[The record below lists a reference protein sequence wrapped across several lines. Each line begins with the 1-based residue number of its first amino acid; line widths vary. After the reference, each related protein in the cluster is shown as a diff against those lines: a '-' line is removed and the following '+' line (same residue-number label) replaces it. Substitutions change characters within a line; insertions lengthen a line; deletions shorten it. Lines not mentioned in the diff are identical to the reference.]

1 MRCRSSR
8 CTSHRCPQSSMLDH
22 FGAFLWYHLV
32 RFRKLVLETPTTA
45 DGPHTLNTGCYYVY
59 DRRVCSGAI
68 VRVLSIRRDRGRQR
82 CAHFASKLC
91 LVRLIVAY
99 CAKRR
104 TSTIQQFI
112 IISYSRS
119 GGDANAYVVVHC
131 EKLGSDRG
139 DAKNPTF

>member
-1 MRCRSSR
+1 MAGN
-8 CTSHRCPQSSMLDH
+8 H
-22 FGAFLWYHLV
+22 FV
-32 RFRKLVLETPTTA
+32 RFRKLVFETPTTA

-68 VRVLSIRRDRGRQR
+68 VRVLSIRCDPGRHR

-99 CAKRR
+99 CSKRR
-104 TSTIQQFI
+104 TYTLQWFI
-112 IISYSRS
+112 NISNLRS
-119 GGDANAYVVVHC
+119 GGDADAYDVVRC